1 MKPHAKLAATLVT
14 LGIGLFTIER
24 LVLDGLREANGAPG
38 HIDGTLLSLM
48 VLVPVA
54 LVLAGGIVFMLGA
67 VRRR

>member
-14 LGIGLFTIER
+14 LGIGLFTVER
-24 LVLDGLREANGAPG
+24 LVLDGLREANGTG

>member
-24 LVLDGLREANGAPG
+24 FGLDSLRGNGGETP

-48 VLVPVA
+48 VLVPVG
-54 LVLAGGIVFMLGA
+54 LVVAGSLVFIVGA
-67 VRRR
+67 MRRR